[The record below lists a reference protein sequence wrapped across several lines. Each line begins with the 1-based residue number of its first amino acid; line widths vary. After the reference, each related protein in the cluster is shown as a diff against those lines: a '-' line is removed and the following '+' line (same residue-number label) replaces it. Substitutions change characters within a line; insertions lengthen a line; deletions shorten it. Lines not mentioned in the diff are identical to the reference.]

1 MTRGGA
7 DLSQLAVI
15 FDLDGTLIDSVPD
28 IHATVNRVLGA
39 MGLPETGRATVQ
51 SFVGNGLPVLIDR
64 LLAHHAHPASPKDRA
79 NLIAAFEADY
89 SARHELTTLYPGV
102 RQALETL
109 TAQGAALGICT
120 NKPIGPAR
128 AILDH
133 LVLSP
138 LFAAVLGGDSLA
150 VRKPDPEHLLVTA
163 RALGRPKAIFVG
175 DSEVDAATAK
185 AAGVPFLLYTEGY
198 RKSPVDSIA
207 HDTAFADW
215 TDLPGLTAGWG

>member
-1 MTRGGA
+1 LTRGGT
-7 DLSQLAVI
+7 DLSRLAVI
-15 FDLDGTLIDSVPD
+15 FDLDGTLIDSVPN

-39 MGLPETGRATVQ
+39 IGLPETGRATVQ
-51 SFVGNGLPVLIDR
+51 SFVGNGLPALIDR

-89 SARHELTTLYPGV
+89 SARHELTTLYSGV
-102 RQALETL
+102 RQALATL
-109 TAQGAALGICT
+109 TTQGAALGICT

-150 VRKPDPEHLLVTA
+150 VRKPDPEHLLATA

-185 AAGVPFLLYTEGY
+185 AAGVPFLFYTEGY